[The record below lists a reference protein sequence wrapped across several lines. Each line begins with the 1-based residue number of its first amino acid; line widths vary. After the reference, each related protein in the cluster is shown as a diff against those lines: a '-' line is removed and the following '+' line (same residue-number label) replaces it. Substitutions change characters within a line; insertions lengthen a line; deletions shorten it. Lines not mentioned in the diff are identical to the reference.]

1 MRLVVA
7 ARNNRL
13 MLFYE
18 YLGFLD
24 TEFYFI
30 LVLKIDCF
38 YFSNIIG
45 GDGGAYSAG
54 LKLCKYLSEC

>member
-30 LVLKIDCF
+30 LSCPF
-38 YFSNIIG
+38 YFFPFEIQSDIACRLI
-45 GDGGAYSAG
+45 AELFEYT
-54 LKLCKYLSEC
+54 LWL